1 MSKST
6 IIELR
11 QLDSSDVVQNGVYS
25 STLDPNSAIL
35 LEEGDQVNVKAIYL
49 DTAESSAGFIHLEND
64 VQVEM
69 ELAMYI
75 QNYNKDQILINT
87 LLIQLWFLV

>member
-49 DTAESSAGFIHLEND
+49 DTAESRR
-64 VQVEM
+64 
-69 ELAMYI
+69 
-75 QNYNKDQILINT
+75 
-87 LLIQLWFLV
+87 